1 MGSISDSV
9 REFAESPEAYVSDP
23 APPEDRIFT
32 GGCCIYVAGSGTQVN
47 VTRVRTS
54 EAALDRTIAEVREIV
69 RGRGIKRALW
79 SVGPSSRPAGLSALL
94 GARGFF
100 PGKPPFEAEA
110 EAMVLVS
117 PPPPP
122 PPGVEARLVR
132 DLDEYTAAL
141 RIAVEAFEM
150 PAEDARGWLAAAPRL
165 WERQDGVN
173 RMALIALV
181 EGRPAGFAF
190 AAGAPQGLLCGGSGV
205 RPAERGR
212 GSYRALVSARWA
224 RAVELGTPALVIHAG
239 AMSRPIAAR
248 AGFLPLGRIQ
258 NLEDPALG

>member
-1 MGSISDSV
+1 MGPIPDSV
-9 REFAESPEAYVSDP
+9 REFAESPEAYVSAP

-32 GGCCIYVAGSGTQVN
+32 AGCCIYVAGSGTQVN
-47 VTRVRTS
+47 VTRVRTT
-54 EAALDRTIAEVREIV
+54 EAALDRTIDEVRGIA
-69 RGRGIKRALW
+69 RARGIKRTLW
-79 SVGPSSRPAGLSALL
+79 SVGPWSRPAGLSAQLR
-94 GARGFF
+94 ARGFL
-100 PGKPPFEAEA
+100 PGRPPFEPEA

-122 PPGVEARLVR
+122 PAGVEARQVR
-132 DLDEYTAAL
+132 DFEEYLAAL

-150 PAEDARGWLAAAPRL
+150 PAPDAQGWLSAAPLL

-173 RMALIALV
+173 RMTLIALV

-190 AAGAPQGLLCGGSGV
+190 GAGAPQGLLCGGSGV

-212 GSYRALVSARWA
+212 GCYRALVSARWA
-224 RAVELGTPALVIHAG
+224 RAVELGTPALAIHAG

-248 AGFLPLGRIQ
+248 AGFLPIGRIE
-258 NLEDPALG
+258 NLEDPAPG

>member
-1 MGSISDSV
+1 MGSIPDSV

-23 APPEDRIFT
+23 APPEHRIFT
-32 GGCCIYVAGSGTQVN
+32 EGCCIYVAGSGTQVN
-47 VTRVRTS
+47 VTRVRTTES
-54 EAALDRTIAEVREIV
+54 ALDRTIDEVREIARA
-69 RGRGIKRALW
+69 RGVKRALW
-79 SVGPSSRPAGLSALL
+79 TVGPSSRPAGLSAQLA
-94 GARGFF
+94 ARGFF
-100 PGKPPFEAEA
+100 PGKPPFEPEA

-122 PPGVEARLVR
+122 PPGVEARLVH
-132 DLDEYTAAL
+132 DLDEYRAAL
-141 RIAVEAFEM
+141 QIAVEAFEM
-150 PAEDARGWLAAAPRL
+150 PAADAEGWLSAAPLL

-212 GSYRALVSARWA
+212 GCYRALVAARWA
-224 RAVELGTPALVIHAG
+224 RAVELGRPALVIHAG
-239 AMSRPIAAR
+239 AMSQPIAAR
-248 AGFLPLGRIQ
+248 AGFLPLGRIE
-258 NLEDPALG
+258 NLEDPQLG